1 MLPFQC
7 FSQFLSL
14 LGPCLQVLNA
24 VVSTRAIFLR
34 GIHKQLR
41 IPCYKASAKVQ
52 LGRGLLQQCYLRQ
65 MEGLTTLHGG
75 RLRMMSS
82 STVLGMTFTL
92 SPLLNC
98 LELPTR
104 GRMSFL
110 PICFTTFL
118 HGRCEGCRVY
128 WQLCWSSFIYA
139 IESTHRRVADT
150 GAKQVNGHRK
160 WKESHFNAVMRALQ
174 RARKRVQLHGQ
185 TTYKGRIVTA
195 ADIGYPGQH
204 HLPIAAMPET
214 SKAPPQARDGMA
226 RILAPWPPLLGPCAE
241 SFSQPLR
248 KGQLAAL
255 SFNLGGFSKA
265 GFDEFQT
272 WLNSDN
278 VVSHVHLIYA
288 YRRRGVPLRNLPVR
302 HGTGCSLAFRS
313 LSVRGWPSWSTKSLA
328 PAHSIRFAE
337 LVKGRLL
344 KVQLAADATH
354 HLRRKPITIFSIYQR
369 ARVSAQAVVYE
380 KRERLWDHVNKAFAS
395 VPGRHL
401 FLAGGDFNTPLA
413 QKDHHVGSGVTKS
426 VVVPQD
432 ADRFASL
439 LVDHGLTAMNTWRRP
454 QATYVGDDFGTQI
467 DFLLTRTS
475 QAGRSGRAACAIIPH
490 IHLASWR
497 HGARHV
503 PVAALL
509 TDTHAE
515 CRARRPPPQARLS
528 RDHMVQCLRTSA
540 PHQHLF
546 QQTVQQRLEMASRHA
561 QSGYLLPHQVD
572 EVLNDVSLQMFAAQR
587 KSYSKPWQSAEVQ
600 LSLKSVWDMRAQ
612 LRQRQRAAR
621 PCAILLHLSGPS
633 SGSSGGSEISCPS
646 SPSRSRTTTIAGH
659 CLRHLFVLW
668 RDQQR
673 FSKLA
678 KALQRTSVTQRRAK
692 WDAQLEEAE
701 GALYMR
707 GHSTVM
713 NCYDTGRGSIPVC
726 HPGEWELQAA
736 VEVTLSE
743 VETALSRVPPRKA
756 MQPGRGCVALCC
768 TPYCSARPRF
778 LTGHM
783 EGRAHFAFGGSHRF
797 VAPLPCET
805 GACASRSV

>member
-1 MLPFQC
+1 MLRIWRLSRTLAQARNIQELSAVSAQGVQEQPSSELQPV
-7 FSQFLSL
+7 SQFAGSVFSAAASQWSPAGSYPTGPIDSDPTGASFSVLQPVSQSAGSLSS
-14 LGPCLQVLNA
+14 GFERRGIHPGH
-24 VVSTRAIFLR
+24 ILR

-139 IESTHRRVADT
+139 IESTHRRGADT

-313 LSVRGWPSWSTKSLA
+313 LSVRGWPSWSTK
-328 PAHSIRFAE
+328 
-337 LVKGRLL
+337 
-344 KVQLAADATH
+344 
-354 HLRRKPITIFSIYQR
+354 
-369 ARVSAQAVVYE
+369 
-380 KRERLWDHVNKAFAS
+380 
-395 VPGRHL
+395 
-401 FLAGGDFNTPLA
+401 
-413 QKDHHVGSGVTKS
+413 
-426 VVVPQD
+426 
-432 ADRFASL
+432 ASL
-439 LVDHGLTAMNTWRRP
+439 LLTA
-454 QATYVGDDFGTQI
+454 YG
-467 DFLLTRTS
+467 LLS
-475 QAGRSGRAACAIIPH
+475 SSRAACSRFSSP
-490 IHLASWR
+490 R
-497 HGARHV
+497 M
-503 PVAALL
+503 PL
-509 TDTHAE
+509 TI
-515 CRARRPPPQARLS
+515 C
-528 RDHMVQCLRTSA
+528 V
-540 PHQHLF
+540 
-546 QQTVQQRLEMASRHA
+546 
-561 QSGYLLPHQVD
+561 G
-572 EVLNDVSLQMFAAQR
+572 
-587 KSYSKPWQSAEVQ
+587 
-600 LSLKSVWDMRAQ
+600 
-612 LRQRQRAAR
+612 
-621 PCAILLHLSGPS
+621 
-633 SGSSGGSEISCPS
+633 
-646 SPSRSRTTTIAGH
+646 SPSRSSAFISVPGSLRRQWFMRSVSVYGTTST
-659 CLRHLFVLW
+659 
-668 RDQQR
+668 
-673 FSKLA
+673 KL
-678 KALQRTSVTQRRAK
+678 LPLCRADICS
-692 WDAQLEEAE
+692 WLAAI
-701 GALYMR
+701 
-707 GHSTVM
+707 ST
-713 NCYDTGRGSIPVC
+713 P
-726 HPGEWELQAA
+726 
-736 VEVTLSE
+736 
-743 VETALSRVPPRKA
+743 LSRR
-756 MQPGRGCVALCC
+756 RII
-768 TPYCSARPRF
+768 TWDR
-778 LTGHM
+778 
-783 EGRAHFAFGGSHRF
+783 
-797 VAPLPCET
+797 
-805 GACASRSV
+805 ASRSLWLCPRMPIGLPPCWLITG